1 MILIHNY
8 KIYVTNMTCNPNNT
22 KRWVQR
28 VVQHTQHILTISYK
42 KTSNFS
48 FGGPPVL
55 ELLRFCFKI

>member
-8 KIYVTNMTCNPNNT
+8 KIYVTDMTCNPNNT

-42 KTSNFS
+42 KNIQLFIWWTTCIRT
-48 FGGPPVL
+48 V
-55 ELLRFCFKI
+55 KILF